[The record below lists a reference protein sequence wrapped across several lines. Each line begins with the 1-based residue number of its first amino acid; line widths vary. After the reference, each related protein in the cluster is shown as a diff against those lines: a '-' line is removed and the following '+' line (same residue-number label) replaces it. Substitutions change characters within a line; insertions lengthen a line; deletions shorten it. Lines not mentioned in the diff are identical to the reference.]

1 MSINLLSLCFAC
13 IAEVIQRDILKG
25 KGKAK
30 KSMNEQDWTQYIKE
44 KPTLKACLDM
54 YCAQMGDYGSALSW
68 IYKTLSGR
76 IHGGHDAAE
85 LELSRNYIVV
95 SQEWLTREQVL
106 CVGCLLTHESYDFK
120 LEPPIPGFGIQD
132 EES

>member
-1 MSINLLSLCFAC
+1 MYAC

-30 KSMNEQDWTQYIKE
+30 KTMTEHDWTNYIDA
-44 KPTLKACLDM
+44 KPALKACLDAH
-54 YCAQMGDYGSALSW
+54 CARMGDYGDALTH
-68 IYKTLSGR
+68 IYRTLSGR
-76 IHGGHDAAE
+76 IHGGRNATE
-85 LELSRNYIVV
+85 LELSRDYVVV

-106 CVGCLLTHESYDFK
+106 CVACLLTQESYDFK